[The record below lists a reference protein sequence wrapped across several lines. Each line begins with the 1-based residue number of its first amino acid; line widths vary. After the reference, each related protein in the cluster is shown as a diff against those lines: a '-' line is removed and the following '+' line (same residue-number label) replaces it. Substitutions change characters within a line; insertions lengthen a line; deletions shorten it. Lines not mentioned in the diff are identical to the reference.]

1 MAARISKPKLALAAL
16 APSDFWRVVLAACV
30 SSFPRKR
37 EPSKRLAARQSTTS
51 PRPLKLFP
59 RATFVTALVALTLL
73 TACGLVSEDKTPL
86 KIGLMMN
93 FSGGSAEIYTDR
105 QRAFELAIEH
115 INQAGGVFGLPVEV
129 AVADT
134 TADPEVAV
142 EAARRL
148 VEVEGVHAIV
158 GPNASANA
166 LPIAETVI
174 GPAGIPTITFSATSP
189 KLTDAEDSDFFFRT
203 VLSDVAQGP
212 VLASVTRE
220 RGFDNVG
227 VIYVNDAWG
236 QGLARAFEDAWD
248 GPARIVPIE
257 RDGQSFLPELR
268 ESASEGARA
277 LVIIAFEDD
286 AITLIREALDN
297 AIYDQF
303 VFGDAAKR
311 LGIVRAIGGDR
322 LGGMYGAGPA
332 PASGGDSSK
341 AWEAAYADKYGEAS
355 ASTYLRETYDATIA
369 LALAA
374 QAAGSVDGAAIRD
387 SLRSIGVPPG
397 ETAIAGAEG
406 VADALAILADGG
418 EVEYRGAAATLD
430 WDGNGD
436 LRRGFIGVWRYTQDE
451 RIEEVEAVPFR

>member
-1 MAARISKPKLALAAL
+1 MAAYLSKRKTKLALAAL
-16 APSDFWRVVLAACV
+16 VASNFWRVVMAACV
-30 SSFPRKR
+30 SSFPRKW
-37 EPSKRLAARQSTTS
+37 ESS
-51 PRPLKLFP
+51 PRLLKSFP
-59 RATFVTALVALTLL
+59 RAAFMMIPAALVAFTLL
-73 TACGLVSEDKTPL
+73 AACGLVSEDKTPL

-93 FSGGSAEIYTDR
+93 FGGGSAEIYRDR
-105 QRAFELAIEH
+105 QRAFELAVKHVNEG
-115 INQAGGVFGLPVEV
+115 GGVFGLPVEV
-129 AVADT
+129 AIGDT
-134 TADPEVAV
+134 TADPRVAV
-142 EAARRL
+142 EEARRL

-158 GPNASANA
+158 GPNSSAAS

-189 KLTDAEDSDFFFRT
+189 KLTGAVDNDFFFRT

-212 VLASVTRE
+212 VLARVTRE

-227 VIYVNDAWG
+227 ALYVSDAWG

-257 RDGQSFLPELR
+257 RDQQSFLPELR
-268 ESASEGARA
+268 ESAGAGAQA

-297 AIYDQF
+297 GIYDQF

-311 LGIVRAIGGDR
+311 LGIVRAIGGGR

-341 AWEAAYADKYGEAS
+341 AWEAAYDAEYGEVS

-374 QAAGSVDGAAIRD
+374 QAAGSVEGAAIRD
-387 SLRSIGVPPG
+387 RLRSIGMPPG
-397 ETAIAGAEG
+397 KAAIAGAEG
-406 VADALAILADGG
+406 VADALAVLADGG

-430 WDGNGD
+430 WDENGD
-436 LRRGFIGVWRYTQDE
+436 LRRGYIGVWRYTKDE